1 MDFQAYLQRE
11 LLTPLGIEPGSW
23 RWGRDSAGHTQ
34 GFFDLHM
41 TPNDYAR
48 LGELLRRGGVWRGR
62 RLLARR
68 AVKAA
73 ITPTKTNGC
82 YGWMI
87 WLNRAKPC
95 VGPRVSERP
104 VDNHREFPELPVDL
118 YHFSGLFGQLVA
130 VFPSQKIIVVRLG
143 QEANPGGFAG
153 GADYQNELF
162 KRVLGAVTD
171 QRIPRPGGGEDVPGV
186 SRHDLDRG
194 FQTAIHD
201 PDTYSGGMNPPPLPP
216 AGPRRARAIILEK
229 ASRRVRPG
237 AVVPVAVH
245 CPRFRLRGESR
256 RRVLAGRRFRG
267 KAVGLAPDAA
277 DGTRSTLPLVLRP
290 PRA

>member
-48 LGELLRRGGVWRGR
+48 LGELLRRDGVWRGR
-62 RLLARR
+62 RLIARR
-68 AVKAA
+68 VVKAA
-73 ITPTKTNGC
+73 IRPTKTNGC

-104 VDNHREFPELPVDL
+104 VDDHREFPELPVDL

-130 VFPSQKIIVVRLG
+130 VFPTQRIVVVRLG
-143 QEANPGGFAG
+143 QEASPGGFAG
-153 GADYQNELF
+153 GGDYQNELF
-162 KRVLGAVTD
+162 KRVLAAVTD
-171 QRIPRPGGGEDVPGV
+171 QRIRPAGRRPQR
-186 SRHDLDRG
+186 SRRLPQATSTGG
-194 FQTAIHD
+194 FQTAVFD
-201 PDTYSGGMNPPPLPP
+201 PASTR
-216 AGPRRARAIILEK
+216 AG
-229 ASRRVRPG
+229 
-237 AVVPVAVH
+237 
-245 CPRFRLRGESR
+245 
-256 RRVLAGRRFRG
+256 
-267 KAVGLAPDAA
+267 
-277 DGTRSTLPLVLRP
+277 
-290 PRA
+290 